1 MTQLMLVQKGKGLQL
16 ITEFSVTTDRRIIGR
31 AHFPR
36 VDRENELILTE
47 AIKKALPQYMKHPI
61 LHLQHTERPV
71 GTVTKAEIDA
81 EGALNIEGS
90 IFDTPDTDDVWDDI
104 ENGKLTKFSIFG
116 KRDSGSYECA
126 IPPEQRVSPCVTK
139 ALTLFSISLVG
150 ENAMNPDTFL
160 EVAKGIRK
168 GDSTPDDE
176 KEEKEEDEVEKCNF
190 PKKSDDL
197 IREPGNKTDMLE
209 RLGNMEKAH
218 SEYMTRLSKMEE
230 AFMNFTK
237 AQEKES
243 ESEEENM
250 DKDKD
255 KEEKVEKAAPVLEPK
270 FEISERTASR
280 EQKLEW
286 LIQKA
291 IGDELQKR
299 DAEIK
304 KAYGE
309 ELSAIKKAHDE
320 LKETV
325 EKMKKETIEKGGH
338 VVVITTKEQID
349 ANPKLQ
355 QLEMI
360 GDVV

>member
-90 IFDTPDTDDVWDDI
+90 IFDTPDTDDVWNDI

-176 KEEKEEDEVEKCNF
+176 KEEKEEDEVEKCNS

-243 ESEEENM
+243 EEENMDKDM

-255 KEEKVEKAAPVLEPK
+255 KEEKVEKAAVKEPEPEFIIK
-270 FEISERTASR
+270 ATLDSEI
-280 EQKLEW
+280 K
-286 LIQKA
+286 KA
-291 IGDELQKR
+291 ID
-299 DAEIK
+299 EIK

-309 ELSAIKKAHDE
+309 ELSAIKKAHDD

>member
-90 IFDTPDTDDVWDDI
+90 IFDTPDTDDVWNDI

-243 ESEEENM
+243 EEENMDKDM

-255 KEEKVEKAAPVLEPK
+255 KEEKVEKAAVKEPEPEFIIK
-270 FEISERTASR
+270 ATLDSEI
-280 EQKLEW
+280 K
-286 LIQKA
+286 KA
-291 IGDELQKR
+291 VD
-299 DAEIK
+299 EIK

-309 ELSAIKKAHDE
+309 ELSAIKKAHDD